1 MAKYPFTPGPENV
14 VELFQK
20 IQSMGVTKNKI
31 NAAYLKSIG
40 FKSSY
45 DTYLPR
51 VLKQLGFVGSDG
63 LPTDKWKAYGVKK
76 ERGHVMAS
84 ALKNAYADLF
94 DTYPNAYKENDSVLF
109 DFFKGNT
116 GAADRETGLML
127 KTFRNLCT
135 LADFE
140 AVPEKAPPSE
150 VTQPLP
156 LREEVAPKVRIAPSL
171 QLNIEIHIAADTSD
185 DKIETIF
192 KNMKKYL
199 LTNE

>member
-14 VELFQK
+14 VELFQR

-31 NAAYLKSIG
+31 NTAYLKLIG

-51 VLKQLGFVGSDG
+51 VLKQLGFVGPDG

-76 ERGHVMAS
+76 ESRHVMAS

-94 DTYPNAYKENDSVLF
+94 DTYPNAYKENESMLF

-140 AVPEKAPPSE
+140 AVPAEAVVPE
-150 VTQPLP
+150 PLTSP
-156 LREEVAPKVRIAPSL
+156 REEAARIPTVAPGLTVNINVQLTLPATDDETVYDKLFASL
-171 QLNIEIHIAADTSD
+171 KRN
-185 DKIETIF
+185 
-192 KNMKKYL
+192 L
-199 LTNE
+199 LS

>member
-31 NAAYLKSIG
+31 NTAYLKSIG

-76 ERGHVMAS
+76 ERGDVMAS

-94 DTYPNAYKENDSVLF
+94 NLYPNAYKENDSVLF

-127 KTFRNLCT
+127 KTFQNLCA
-135 LADFE
+135 LANFE
-140 AVPEKAPPSE
+140 AVPAEAPAEPT
-150 VTQPLP
+150 VHPLP
-156 LREEVAPKVRIAPSL
+156 EEELTPKVKIARHL

-185 DKIETIF
+185 EKIETIF
-192 KNMKKYL
+192 KNMKHYL
-199 LTNE
+199 LSNE

>member
-31 NAAYLKSIG
+31 NTAYLKSIG

-127 KTFRNLCT
+127 KTFQNLCA

-140 AVPEKAPPSE
+140 AIPAEAVVSE
-150 VTQPLP
+150 PLTSP
-156 LREEVAPKVRIAPSL
+156 REEAARIPTVAPGLTVNINVQLTLPATDDETVYDKLFASL
-171 QLNIEIHIAADTSD
+171 KRN
-185 DKIETIF
+185 
-192 KNMKKYL
+192 L
-199 LTNE
+199 LS